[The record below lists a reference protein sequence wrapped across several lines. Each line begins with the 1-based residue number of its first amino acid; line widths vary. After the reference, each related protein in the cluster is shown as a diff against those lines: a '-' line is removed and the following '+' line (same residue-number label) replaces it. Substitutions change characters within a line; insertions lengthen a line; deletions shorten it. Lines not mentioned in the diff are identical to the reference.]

1 MHTRVRRRMW
11 PGCGLNESSEKSV
24 SRFSDA
30 MPRGNNGSHIST
42 PTRAPGGGL
51 LQGQGLGL
59 IYHVP
64 RQAPGIGLRARNTAG
79 CRSSQTQATPESAA
93 QGGA

>member
-1 MHTRVRRRMW
+1 MW
-11 PGCGLNESSEKSV
+11 PGSGLNESSEKLV
-24 SRFSDA
+24 SRFLDA
-30 MPRGNNGSHIST
+30 IPRGNDGSHIST

-64 RQAPGIGLRARNTAG
+64 HQAPGIGLGTRNTAG
-79 CRSSQTQATPESAA
+79 CHSTQTQATPESAA